1 MFTLQPKNAS
11 ELVQLPIEQRPS
23 PLVVANASERQG
35 PAAVV
40 LSDCDDTAIGK
51 VSRKRASTLGTGDG
65 LCSSAMIC
73 EPSTASVKFYISHV
87 YPVLEISRFTYQK
100 ALSAG
105 P

>member
-11 ELVQLPIEQRPS
+11 ELVHLPIEQRPL

-35 PAAVV
+35 PAAAV

-51 VSRKRASTLGTGDG
+51 VSRKGASALGTGDSLWG
-65 LCSSAMIC
+65 SAMIY
-73 EPSTASVKFYISHV
+73 EPSTASVKFCVPHV
-87 YPVLEISRFTYQK
+87 YILESSRFTYQK